1 MKKTRLLL
9 GKQFQ
14 NVSDILLKLSISQYK
29 VFLLNECM
37 GVGIFLE
44 VFDAMFQLEVGYNMT
59 KCFSLPVV

>member
-1 MKKTRLLL
+1 MKKTRLLF

-14 NVSDILLKLSISQYK
+14 NVSDILLKFSISQYK
-29 VFLLNECM
+29 GFLLNKCM

-44 VFDAMFQLEVGYNMT
+44 VFDAMFQLEVSYNMT